1 MEITSSKAIRLGKKT
16 YELLEGVYRNRQK
29 QRIREFLEYI
39 DLRYESMTPEEQE
52 KLNQHINSEFGQDIL
67 ADYIDSILK
76 TSSKRARMA
85 VALLFCR
92 DIDFNFN
99 ETETRTFVSAMN
111 GMTDDLLDFFLEVS
125 ILETKKEDFPYPRAG
140 IHDKIFERFSLKGWD
155 EEAIF
160 VNVTELIQ
168 LKILLPDPMTHSNSF
183 GSGTGW
189 AIWFGLT
196 RTSTKIASLV
206 RKAEALI
213 K

>member
-1 MEITSSKAIRLGKKT
+1 MEITSIKAIRLGKKT
-16 YELLEGVYRNRQK
+16 YELLEGVYRNRQER
-29 QRIREFLEYI
+29 RIREFLEYI

-99 ETETRTFVSAMN
+99 ETEIRTFVSAMN

-125 ILETKKEDFPYPRAG
+125 ILETKKEDFPYPRAIG
-140 IHDKIFERFSLKGWD
+140 
-155 EEAIF
+155 
-160 VNVTELIQ
+160 
-168 LKILLPDPMTHSNSF
+168 KILRN
-183 GSGTGW
+183 
-189 AIWFGLT
+189 
-196 RTSTKIASLV
+196 
-206 RKAEALI
+206 
-213 K
+213 